1 MPNQLRNWH
10 GIRPKEDSVKQD
22 DILLQLAIVRL
33 VQFGQQVG
41 VSPEEMV
48 LMLES
53 GVSVHDLLAF
63 LERKASGA

>member
-1 MPNQLRNWH
+1 MEQPP
-10 GIRPKEDSVKQD
+10 GSEPKDDSVKQD
-22 DILLQLAIVRL
+22 DIFLQLAIVRL

-53 GVSVHDLLAF
+53 GVSVNDLLAF
-63 LERKASGA
+63 LERKASRA

>member
-1 MPNQLRNWH
+1 
-10 GIRPKEDSVKQD
+10 
-22 DILLQLAIVRL
+22 LQYVIVRL

-63 LERKASGA
+63 LERKASEA